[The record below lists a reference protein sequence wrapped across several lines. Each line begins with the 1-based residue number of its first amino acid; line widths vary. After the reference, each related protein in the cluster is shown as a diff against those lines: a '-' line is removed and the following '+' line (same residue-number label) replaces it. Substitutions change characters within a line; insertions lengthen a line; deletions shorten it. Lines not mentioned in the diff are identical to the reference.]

1 MADKLEAKEKDQVLV
16 VLIVVLS
23 RYFSLVKLSF
33 DVEALFS
40 NMLQTENLLNRRN
53 FIINCLLMLQLCIN
67 YIFLRLALGLAVKL
81 QEML

>member
-1 MADKLEAKEKDQVLV
+1 MADKLKAKEEDEILV

-23 RYFSLVKLSF
+23 RYFGLVKLSF

-67 YIFLRLALGLAVKL
+67 NIFL
-81 QEML
+81 

>member
-1 MADKLEAKEKDQVLV
+1 
-16 VLIVVLS
+16 VLS
-23 RYFSLVKLSF
+23 RYFGLVKLSF

-67 YIFLRLALGLAVKL
+67 NIFL
-81 QEML
+81 